1 MLKPNHEDKN
11 SFLYPRDR
19 YHGKFQP
26 NNLVFNANLQE
37 FSQRVS
43 YITSLETGGKL
54 SPEEAFSQ
62 IEALWKRLED
72 SKNKLGIGSDL
83 SV

>member
-1 MLKPNHEDKN
+1 MLQPNYEDKN

-26 NNLVFNANLQE
+26 NNLIFNANLQE

-54 SPEEAFSQ
+54 SPEEAFRQ
-62 IEALWKRLED
+62 IEGLWKRLED

>member
-1 MLKPNHEDKN
+1 MLQPNYEDKN

-26 NNLVFNANLQE
+26 NNLIFNANLQE

-54 SPEEAFSQ
+54 SPQEAFSQ
-62 IEALWKRLED
+62 IEGLWKRLED

>member
-1 MLKPNHEDKN
+1 MVQSNYDDKN

-37 FSQRVS
+37 FAQKIG
-43 YITSLETGGKL
+43 YITSLETAGKL
-54 SPEEAFSQ
+54 SPEIAFSQ
-62 IEALWKRLED
+62 IEALWKKLED
-72 SKNKLGIGSDL
+72 SKNKLGIGSDI

>member
-1 MLKPNHEDKN
+1 MLKPNYEDKN

-26 NNLVFNANLQE
+26 NNLIFNANLQE
-37 FSQRVS
+37 FSQKIG

-72 SKNKLGIGSDL
+72 SKNKLEISSDL

>member
-1 MLKPNHEDKN
+1 MLQPNYEDKN

-26 NNLVFNANLQE
+26 NNLIFNANLQE
-37 FSQRVS
+37 FSQKVS

-54 SPEEAFSQ
+54 SPEEAFSK
-62 IEALWKRLED
+62 IATLWKQLEN
-72 SKNKLGIGSDL
+72 SKNKLEIGSDL